1 MAKLCPLRGL
11 IIVSIGAVLL
21 VVGSNI
27 FDNSYD
33 LVESMMKTK
42 HDIIEDTEVSQ
53 GQSINST
60 ITWDELSE
68 HTVLVVHVMPTLGSI
83 KLQVT
88 EPNGEIFEKESNNGF
103 VYHIIEKRPQE
114 QGNYSLSI
122 LNLGNAPVNVTVVL
136 GEDPYLSGTCDS
148 ANGINCYVIPVAI
161 GMVIIGM
168 ITLIVGSL
176 ITINDFRKKRKPSTD
191 SNIIQ
196 H

>member
-1 MAKLCPLRGL
+1 L
-11 IIVSIGAVLL
+11 IIASIGAVLL

-33 LVESMMKTK
+33 TVESMMKTK
-42 HDIIEDTEVSQ
+42 QDIIEDKEILQ

-60 ITWDELSE
+60 ITWDELTE
-68 HTVLVVHVMPTLGSI
+68 HTVLIVHVMPASGSI

-88 EPNGEIFEKESNNGF
+88 EPNGEVFDKESTNGF

-114 QGNYSLSI
+114 QGNYYFSI
-122 LNLGNAPVNVTVVL
+122 VNLGSQSVNVTVVM

-148 ANGINCYVIPVAI
+148 ANGINCYAIPVAI
-161 GMVIIGM
+161 GLVIVGM

-176 ITINDFRKKRKPSTD
+176 ITVNDFRKKRKQ
-191 SNIIQ
+191 SN
-196 H
+196 

>member
-1 MAKLCPLRGL
+1 L

-21 VVGSNI
+21 VMGSNI

-33 LVESMMKTK
+33 VVESMMKTK
-42 HDIIEDTEVSQ
+42 NDIIDDKEILQ
-53 GQSINST
+53 GQAINST

-68 HTVLVVHVMPTLGSI
+68 HTVLVVHAMPALGSI

-88 EPNGEIFEKESNNGF
+88 DPDGGVFEKESNNGF
-103 VYHIIEKRPQE
+103 VYHIIEKSSQE
-114 QGNYSLSI
+114 QGNYYFSI

-148 ANGINCYVIPVAI
+148 ANGLNCYAIPVAI
-161 GMVIIGM
+161 GLVIIGM

-176 ITINDFRKKRKPSTD
+176 IIVYDFRKKRKPSTD
-191 SNIIQ
+191 PNIIP

>member
-1 MAKLCPLRGL
+1 L

-21 VVGSNI
+21 VMGSNI

-33 LVESMMKTK
+33 MVESMMKTK
-42 HDIIEDTEVSQ
+42 HDIIEDKEILQ
-53 GQSINST
+53 GQLINST

-68 HTVLVVHVMPTLGSI
+68 HTVLVVHAMPALGSI

-88 EPNGEIFEKESNNGF
+88 DPNGGIFEKESNNGF
-103 VYHIIEKRPQE
+103 VYHIIEKSSQE
-114 QGNYSLSI
+114 QGNYYFSI

-148 ANGINCYVIPVAI
+148 TNGINCYAIPVAI
-161 GMVIIGM
+161 GLVIIGM

-176 ITINDFRKKRKPSTD
+176 ITVNDFRKKRKPNTD
-191 SNIIQ
+191 SNTIQ

>member
-1 MAKLCPLRGL
+1 MAKLWILRGL

-33 LVESMMKTK
+33 IVESMMKTK
-42 HDIIEDTEVSQ
+42 HDIIEDKEVSQ

-68 HTVLVVHVMPTLGSI
+68 HTVLVAHVMPALGSI

-148 ANGINCYVIPVAI
+148 VNGINCYVIPAAI